1 MTGVQ
6 TCALPISLDGAPHAV
21 WIVLDAT
28 TGQNALTQ
36 AQAFQNTVSVNGVI
50 LAKLDSSAKGRMA
63 FAVTQSLKLPILY
76 AGLGERAEDLVRFD
90 REKFVDGIVGE

>member
-1 MTGVQ
+1 
-6 TCALPISLDGAPHAV
+6 
-21 WIVLDAT
+21 
-28 TGQNALTQ
+28 
-36 AQAFQNTVSVNGVI
+36 
-50 LAKLDSSAKGRMA
+50 MA